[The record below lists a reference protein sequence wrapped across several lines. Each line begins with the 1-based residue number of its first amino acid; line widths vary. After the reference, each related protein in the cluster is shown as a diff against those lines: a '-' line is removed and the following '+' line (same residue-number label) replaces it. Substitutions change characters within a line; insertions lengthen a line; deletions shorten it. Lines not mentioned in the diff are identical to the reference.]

1 MLDES
6 RPRLQVN
13 WQEETTRARGRES
26 AFVALVLHL
35 ALLLVILVQ
44 PGLLSGGAPAAVVVV
59 PENQKDLTVLY
70 LPSDAVPMPEP
81 KTPRDLTPEES
92 RRAIVQPRV
101 YLDRKELERVLPP
114 RQPVPLAEPE
124 LTLPETSGSATGGE
138 DKKRAATEPLG
149 GDQQRASRNTEI
161 ARLEDVPGPGSNDSR
176 SLTLQQT
183 TPGRAIQESL
193 RPAPGTPQ
201 GGAGSGGGPGGL
213 PGPMQPNFNTPFP
226 TILSDTRGVDFT
238 PYLIRLVREVR
249 RNWYAVIPESARWG
263 EQGKVVIVFTVN
275 KDGSVPLGQPTLV
288 YSSGRSHLDRPA
300 LAAIRASQP
309 FPPLPAEFTGPNLV
323 LQFTFLY
330 NLPLDYQGP

>member
-1 MLDES
+1 M
-6 RPRLQVN
+6 
-13 WQEETTRARGRES
+13 RARGRES

-35 ALLLVILVQ
+35 ALLLVVLVQ

-59 PENQKDLTVLY
+59 PENQKELTVLY
-70 LPSDAVPMPEP
+70 LPSDAVPIPEP
-81 KTPRDLTPEES
+81 QSPRDLTSEES
-92 RRAIVQPRV
+92 RRAVVHPPL

-114 RQPVPLAEPE
+114 RQAVPLTPPE
-124 LTLPETSGSATGGE
+124 ITLPEATGPTGGE
-138 DKKRAATEPLG
+138 EKKRTTTEPLG
-149 GDQQRASRNTEI
+149 GGQGDERTRQTEI
-161 ARLEDVPGPGSNDSR
+161 ARLEDLAGPGR
-176 SLTLQQT
+176 SGSSPLTLPQRS
-183 TPGRAIQESL
+183 PGRAIQESL
-193 RPAPGTPQ
+193 RPAPGSPQ
-201 GGAGSGGGPGGL
+201 GGAGTGGGPGGL
-213 PGPMQPNFNTPFP
+213 PGPIQPNFNTPLP

-238 PYLIRLVREVR
+238 PYLIRLLREVR
-249 RNWYAVIPESARWG
+249 RNWYAVIPESTRWG
-263 EQGKVVIVFTVN
+263 EKGRVVIVFAVL